1 MFDPGDVIVVDF
13 HGVTGVK
20 RRPAVVISSPVYRA
34 NRPDVIVG
42 LLTTQ
47 VASAVGPTD
56 WALQDWK
63 SSGLRRPTAF
73 RSFLFTAPRIEV
85 LAHIGRLS
93 QTDWKAIQVCLNDA
107 LTLL

>member
-1 MFDPGDVIVVDF
+1 MFDPSDVLVVDF

-20 RRPAVVISSPVYRA
+20 RRPAVVISSSVYRL

-42 LLTTQ
+42 LLTSQ

-56 WALQDWK
+56 WVLQDWK

-73 RSFLFTAPRIEV
+73 RSFLFTTPRVEV
-85 LAHIGRLS
+85 VAHIGRLS
-93 QTDWKAIQVCLNDA
+93 QADWETIRACLKRA
-107 LTLL
+107 LTPL